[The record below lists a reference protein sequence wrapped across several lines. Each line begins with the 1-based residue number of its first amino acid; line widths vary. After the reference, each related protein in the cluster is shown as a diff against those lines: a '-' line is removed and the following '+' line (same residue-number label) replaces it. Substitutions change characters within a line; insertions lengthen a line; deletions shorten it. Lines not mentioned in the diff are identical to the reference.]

1 MSKQIFYKLIENDL
15 GIIYANPENQRKG
28 IGGIIAD
35 FTIVD
40 APNDLKSEIGCFN
53 TLPLSQMVVVK
64 NLSQNQETR
73 NKILK
78 RCKISI
84 FLGDASVGHEYLKLD
99 DESLLNSYG
108 WVLESKYWDDSLDLI
123 DC

>member
-1 MSKQIFYKLIENDL
+1 MTSTLYVELGQENL
-15 GIIYANPENQRKG
+15 GIIYSNPENHRKG
-28 IGGIIAD
+28 LGGVIAD

-40 APNDLKSEIGCFN
+40 APNDLKSEIGCFS

-64 NLSQNQETR
+64 QLSQLTK

-84 FLGDASVGHEYLKLD
+84 FLGDASVEHDYLKLD

-108 WVLESKYWDDSLDLI
+108 WLLENWDESLDLI
-123 DC
+123 PCH

>member
-1 MSKQIFYKLIENDL
+1 MTSTLYVELGQENL
-15 GIIYANPENQRKG
+15 GIIYANPENHRKG
-28 IGGIIAD
+28 LGGIIAD

-40 APNDLKSEIGCFN
+40 APNDLKSEIGCFS
-53 TLPLSQMVVVK
+53 TLPLSQMVVIK
-64 NLSQNQETR
+64 KLSQETR
-73 NKILK
+73 DKILK

-108 WVLESKYWDDSLDLI
+108 WLLENWDESLDLI
-123 DC
+123 PCH